1 VIEEKR
7 GVLLP
12 LPGQISSEKETI
24 DKEVDVKLSFE
35 NELMKGP
42 VTPQDN
48 TMIIVIIVIIVTI
61 IVGIIIKLKK
71 N

>member
-1 VIEEKR
+1 V
-7 GVLLP
+7 
-12 LPGQISSEKETI
+12 
-24 DKEVDVKLSFE
+24 
-35 NELMKGP
+35 KGP